1 VISIYFLT
9 LSSSYIVTLFIV
21 IAASRSVN
29 KNVSAGA
36 VIRAKQGTEPGV
48 RKRQANYQTGG
59 YKLL

>member
-1 VISIYFLT
+1 
-9 LSSSYIVTLFIV
+9 VTLFIV

-36 VIRAKQGTEPGV
+36 IIRAKQGTEPGV
-48 RKRQANYQTGG
+48 HKRQANYQTGG